1 MASLSS
7 ENPDAEMNSSAVEE
21 PASGSGPKVVEMS
34 PSSRPRSLERRES
47 LSVDSKNPSVSDIE
61 WSSRSPSKREWANT
75 VRQDSSNTVAFI
87 EPIEGSEAHEAL
99 QANKEIKMSSMTK
112 FLSKS
117 FSMKPKFLGKGKR
130 KQKKFD
136 KNFKGK
142 VIDGKHELYV
152 LSMGMMLG
160 IRCAVGGTHNP
171 IDSPLFP
178 KDFSYVQ
185 RLNFPKEGSSIPGNI
200 TPSHSLAH
208 SFKFKSYAP
217 KVFEKL
223 RSLFDIEVSEFMLSV
238 CGNSNYLEFIS
249 NSKSGQFFF
258 YSHDGKYMIK
268 TQSKEENKFLM
279 RILPQYVYKIICKL
293 NIDMYIGTTNTF
305 VRIRILCWCVC
316 WGCTVSVCT
325 T

>member
-1 MASLSS
+1 MASQPIEDSIDMNVSLAEDLASGPWPKVGDLSS
-7 ENPDAEMNSSAVEE
+7 SM
-21 PASGSGPKVVEMS
+21 
-34 PSSRPRSLERRES
+34 RPRSLDRKES
-47 LSVDSKNPSVSDIE
+47 LSADSKNHSELD
-61 WSSRSPSKREWANT
+61 WSSRSPSKRDWANT
-75 VRQDSSNTVAFI
+75 VRQDSSNTVSFI

-99 QANKEIKMSSMTK
+99 QANKEIKMNSMTK

-130 KQKKFD
+130 KQKKFE

-160 IRCAVGGTHNP
+160 IRCAVGGSHTP
-171 IDSPLFP
+171 FDYPLSQ

-185 RLNFPKEGSSIPGNI
+185 RLTFPKEGSSVPGNI

-223 RSLFDIEVSEFMLSV
+223 RGLFDIEVSEFMLSV

-279 RILPQYVYKIICKL
+279 KILPQ
-293 NIDMYIGTTNTF
+293 
-305 VRIRILCWCVC
+305 
-316 WGCTVSVCT
+316 
-325 T
+325 

>member
-1 MASLSS
+1 MASLPP
-7 ENPDAEMNSSAVEE
+7 ENSTEMNSSTVDDSA
-21 PASGSGPKVVEMS
+21 GSAGPKAAELS
-34 PSSRPRSLERRES
+34 PSSRPRSLERREF
-47 LSVDSKNPSVSDIE
+47 LSMDSKNPSGSEVE

-99 QANKEIKMSSMTK
+99 QANKEIKMNSMTK
-112 FLSKS
+112 FFSKS

-130 KQKKFD
+130 KQKKFE

-160 IRCAVGGTHNP
+160 IRCAVGGTHHP
-171 IDSPLFP
+171 VDSPLSS

-185 RLNFPKEGSSIPGNI
+185 KLNFPKEGSSVPGNI

-223 RSLFDIEVSEFMLSV
+223 RGSFDIEVSEFMLSV

-279 RILPQYVYKIICKL
+279 RILPQYVRNLVLTY
-293 NIDMYIGTTNTF
+293 
-305 VRIRILCWCVC
+305 
-316 WGCTVSVCT
+316 
-325 T
+325 

>member
-1 MASLSS
+1 MATQQEEKLADLNVSS
-7 ENPDAEMNSSAVEE
+7 TEDAVGSS
-21 PASGSGPKVVEMS
+21 GMRRQEMS
-34 PSSRPRSLERRES
+34 EASPSVRPNSLERRES
-47 LSVDSKNPSVSDIE
+47 LSADSKNPSVSEVD
-61 WSSRSPSKREWANT
+61 WSSRSPSRRDWANT
-75 VRQDSSNTVAFI
+75 VRQDSSNTVSFI

-99 QANKEIKMSSMTK
+99 QANKEIKLSAMTK

-117 FSMKPKFLGKGKR
+117 FSMKPKFLRKGKR
-130 KQKKFD
+130 KQKKFE

-160 IRCAVGGTHNP
+160 IRCAVGGSHYSSET
-171 IDSPLFP
+171 PLSP
-178 KDFSYVQ
+178 KDFNSVQ
-185 RLNFPKEGSSIPGNI
+185 KLNFPKEGCSAPGNI

-217 KVFEKL
+217 KVFERL
-223 RSLFDIEVSEFMLSV
+223 RILFDIEVSEFMLSV

-279 RILPQYVYKIICKL
+279 KILPQ
-293 NIDMYIGTTNTF
+293 
-305 VRIRILCWCVC
+305 
-316 WGCTVSVCT
+316 
-325 T
+325 